1 MLNCKDMC
9 EGWKNNYLHGI
20 QDNGINKKHLW
31 NNCPYCGAKL
41 VDEEAELR
49 KEIVE
54 LISMYYSPKS
64 YIHNTDIAHD
74 LTFKYNIT
82 RKGD

>member
-9 EGWKNNYLHGI
+9 EGWKYNY
-20 QDNGINKKHLW
+20 
-31 NNCPYCGAKL
+31 PYGTQADVVSNTHPWRYCHFCGAKL

-82 RKGD
+82 RKGN